1 MAKKKTLDLVIELTK
16 ELYNLDTTSFVPI
29 KHKKINIGWVNNKN
43 QKILNFFE
51 IKNHCIDAKKLQ
63 EISKNKK
70 FYAGLDIKKNYEFCP
85 VFEQPSISPNKK
97 FNRYESFGKN
107 KLFDIERNLLAPLG
121 LPQYGIHANGWRKE
135 KSEYL
140 FYFAIRSKQIKDF
153 PGLYDNIFAGGQ
165 PSKLSIHKN
174 LKKEALEESG
184 IRVLNKNLKIG
195 SSISYIHNYNN
206 QIHSGTIFV
215 YDYELDKEV
224 VLKNRD
230 GEVQK
235 FETISVTELY
245 EILEKKL
252 LKPNCIIPIADF
264 FLRNMRDFF
273 PNKGIL
279 ELEKLLNYN
288 DKIVN

>member
-1 MAKKKTLDLVIELTK
+1 M
-16 ELYNLDTTSFVPI
+16 Y
-29 KHKKINIGWVNNKN
+29 
-43 QKILNFFE
+43 
-51 IKNHCIDAKKLQ
+51 
-63 EISKNKK
+63 
-70 FYAGLDIKKNYEFCP
+70 
-85 VFEQPSISPNKK
+85 
-97 FNRYESFGKN
+97 
-107 KLFDIERNLLAPLG
+107 
-121 LPQYGIHANGWRKE
+121 
-135 KSEYL
+135 
-140 FYFAIRSKQIKDF
+140 
-153 PGLYDNIFAGGQ
+153 
-165 PSKLSIHKN
+165 
-174 LKKEALEESG
+174 
-184 IRVLNKNLKIG
+184 LNKIGYQNLIKMCSVG
-195 SSISYIHNYNN
+195 YTDGFYY
-206 QIHSGTIFV
+206 V
-215 YDYELDKEV
+215 PRVDKEV

>member
-1 MAKKKTLDLVIELTK
+1 M
-16 ELYNLDTTSFVPI
+16 DTTSFVPI
-29 KHKKINIGWVNNKN
+29 KHKKINIDWVNNKN

-51 IKNHCIDAKKLQ
+51 IKNHSIDAKKLQ

-70 FYAGLDIKKNYEFCP
+70 FYADLDIKENYEFCP

-97 FNRYESFGKN
+97 FNRHESFGKN
-107 KLFDIERNLLAPLG
+107 KLFDMERNLLAPLG

-165 PSKLSIHKN
+165 PSNLSIHKN